1 MQLAVKSPEYGLK
14 ERHNCMT
21 ARTRTIAVLFVS
33 LVAALSAFG
42 ASNSITV
49 ALTPD
54 GLSPEQRVPLQ
65 NYLKQ
70 AMGRDVKLVTLN
82 SYSAT
87 LDSLSNG
94 SVDFACLGA
103 VTYVRGRARLGLVPL
118 VQRESDLQFH
128 SLIIANAS
136 KQIYSLNDLRG
147 KQFAYG
153 DINSTSGHVIPY
165 LEMKRAGINPDTDIQ
180 SRYSG
185 EHSATVKLVEM
196 GIVDAGAVD
205 ESVYNAMIKDGRAD
219 QGRLR
224 VIYTSHPFVDYVYV
238 ARRGVTDSEREKFAA
253 ALLGLKEGKND
264 EILKLLRASK
274 FVKANDGEYG
284 AIRDAAQELK
294 LVETA
299 RR

>member
-1 MQLAVKSPEYGLK
+1 
-14 ERHNCMT
+14 MT
-21 ARTRTIAVLFVS
+21 ARTRTLVVLLTS
-33 LVAALSAFG
+33 LLLAISAFG
-42 ASNSITV
+42 ANNSITV

-54 GLSPEQRVPLQ
+54 GLAPEQRIPLQ

-70 AMGRDVKLVTLN
+70 YMGRDVKLVTLN

-94 SVDFACLGA
+94 DVDFACLGA
-103 VTYVRGRARLGLVPL
+103 VTYVRGRARMGLVPL
-118 VQRESDLQFH
+118 VQRESDLQYH
-128 SLIIANAS
+128 SLIIANSS
-136 KQIYSLNDLRG
+136 KPIYSLNDLKG
-147 KQFAYG
+147 KQFAFG

-165 LEMKRAGINPDTDIQ
+165 LEMKRAGINPDADFQ
-180 SRYSG
+180 FRYSG

-205 ESVYNAMIKDGRAD
+205 EVIFNTMIKDGRAD
-219 QGRLR
+219 RSRLR
-224 VIYTSHPFVDYVYV
+224 VIHTSKPFVDYVYV
-238 ARRGVTDSEREKFAA
+238 ARRGVSDSEREKFAA
-253 ALLGLKEGKND
+253 ALLALKEGKND
-264 EILKLLRASK
+264 DVLKLLRASK

-284 AIRDAAQELK
+284 AIRDAAQELN

>member
-1 MQLAVKSPEYGLK
+1 
-14 ERHNCMT
+14 MT
-21 ARTRTIAVLFVS
+21 PLTRTIAVLFVS
-33 LVAALSAFG
+33 MVAALSAFG

-54 GLSPEQRVPLQ
+54 GLSPEQRIPLQ

-70 AMGRDVKLVTLN
+70 YMGRDVKLVTLN

-87 LDSLSNG
+87 LDSLSDG
-94 SVDFACLGA
+94 SIDFACLGA
-103 VTYVRGRARLGLVPL
+103 VTYVRGRAKMGLVPL

-128 SLIIANAS
+128 SIIIANTS
-136 KQIYSLNDLRG
+136 KQIYSLNDLKG
-147 KQFAYG
+147 KQFAFG
-153 DINSTSGHVIPY
+153 DINSTSGHIIPY
-165 LEMKRAGINPDTDIQ
+165 LEMKRAGINPDKDIQ

-205 ESVYNAMIKDGRAD
+205 ESVFNAMIKDGRAD
-219 QGRLR
+219 QSRLR
-224 VIYTSHPFVDYVYV
+224 VIYTSRPFVDYVYV
-238 ARRGVTDSEREKFAA
+238 ARPGVSDSAREKFSA

-264 EILKLLRASK
+264 DVLKLLRASK

-284 AIRDAAQELK
+284 AVRQAAQELK
-294 LVETA
+294 MF
-299 RR
+299 

>member
-1 MQLAVKSPEYGLK
+1 
-14 ERHNCMT
+14 MT
-21 ARTRTIAVLFVS
+21 ARTRTLVVLLTSLLAAV
-33 LVAALSAFG
+33 SAFG
-42 ASNSITV
+42 ANNSITV

-54 GLSPEQRVPLQ
+54 GLSPEQRIPLQ

-70 AMGRDVKLVTLN
+70 SMGRDVKLVTLN

-103 VTYVRGRARLGLVPL
+103 VTYVRGRARMGLIPM

-136 KQIYSLNDLRG
+136 KQIYSLNDLKG

-165 LEMKRAGINPDTDIQ
+165 LEMKRAGINPDRDIE

-224 VIYTSHPFVDYVYV
+224 VIYTSRPFVDYVYV
-238 ARRGVTDSEREKFAA
+238 SRRGVSDSEREKFSA

-264 EILKLLRASK
+264 EVLKILRASK
-274 FVKANDGEYG
+274 FVKANDGEYA
-284 AIRDAAQELK
+284 AIREAAQQLN